1 MLDSTLGG
9 RYRLVEIIG
18 QGGMAVVYR
27 AEDTLLGRQVAVKVL
42 REELAGDPEFLGRFR
57 SEAQSAAALTHPN
70 IVNVYDVGAD
80 QGQQYIVMELVTG
93 STLKQIIQKRGPLP
107 LSEALDL
114 GVQICAAAE
123 IAHRRGIV
131 HRDLKPQ
138 NVIVNAD
145 GVAKVADFG
154 LAQWAADLAQAG
166 AGPSAATVL
175 GTVHY
180 LSPEQIQGKAATA
193 ASDIYA
199 IGAILY
205 EMLTGRVPFDGA
217 TPDAVAAKQVQ
228 EPPTPP
234 RQVNERLPA
243 AIDAFVLRALAKDP
257 ALRFPTAR
265 ELGAA
270 LSSYRQ
276 LADGRTADVPRQ
288 PADRPAGRPPVT
300 AAPLP
305 ERPPERLYIRTDPP
319 PPPPQPVSTGRGL
332 DWVLALLVLLALG
345 CVAGLV
351 PLGMTVRS
359 VYTIPTS
366 TPVPLVTVPNLVGLP
381 ADEAG
386 AQLSRLGL
394 TLVREGERFDDR
406 VPQGRVLAQTV
417 PSGARLAA
425 GGGVGVV
432 VSRGVELLESPN
444 VVGLA
449 LSDAQSRLTAA
460 GFSVSRQGAP
470 SALVAAGFVS
480 AQAPAAGSQLGR
492 GALVTVTV
500 SLGNKILVPDFMGRP
515 EADAQQAIRDLGLAT
530 TFVNYQRPDEIPAG
544 EQWRLAQ
551 VAPGCVLSQSPASGK
566 LVDPGTT
573 VYLAV
578 RAP

>member
-1 MLDSTLGG
+1 MLDTTLGG

-27 AEDTLLGRQVAVKVL
+27 ADDKLLGRQVAVKVL
-42 REELAGDPEFLGRFR
+42 REELAGDPEFLARFR
-57 SEAQSAAALTHPN
+57 SEAQAAAALTHPN

-93 STLKQIIQKRGPLP
+93 PTLKQIVQQRGPLP
-107 LSEALDL
+107 LGEALDL
-114 GVQICAAAE
+114 GAQICAAAD

-138 NVIVNAD
+138 NVIVNAE
-145 GVAKVADFG
+145 GLAKVADFG
-154 LAQWAADLAQAG
+154 LAQWGTEAMQPATGAA
-166 AGPSAATVL
+166 AATIL

-180 LSPEQIQGKAATA
+180 LSPEQIQGKPATA

-205 EMLTGRVPFDGA
+205 EILTGRVPFDGA
-217 TPDAVAAKQVQ
+217 TPEAVAAKQVQ

-257 ALRFPTAR
+257 ALRYSTAR

-270 LSSYRQ
+270 LTSYRQ
-276 LADGRTADVPRQ
+276 LADGRTASVPRP
-288 PADRPAGRPPVT
+288 PADRAVDHPPVAAMPVSPRPTVRPPRP
-300 AAPLP
+300 APLVP
-305 ERPPERLYIRTDPP
+305 SE
-319 PPPPQPVSTGRGL
+319 PVRARQGV
-332 DWVLALLVLLALG
+332 DWFLAVLVLLTLA

-351 PLGMTVRS
+351 PLGMTVRAA
-359 VYTIPTS
+359 YTIPTP
-366 TPVPLVTVPNLVGLP
+366 TPMPPAVVPNLVGLSVEE
-381 ADEAG
+381 AD
-386 AQLSRLGL
+386 AQLRKAGL

-406 VPQGRVLAQTV
+406 LPLGRVLAQTV
-417 PSGARLAA
+417 PSGAKLAA
-425 GGGVGVV
+425 GNSVGVV
-432 VSRGVELLESPN
+432 VSRGVELIEAQN

-449 LSDAQSRLTAA
+449 LADAQSRLTGA
-460 GFSVSRQGAP
+460 GFRVTRLEAP
-470 SALVAAGFVS
+470 NASVAAGLVS
-480 AQAPAAGSQLGR
+480 TQAPAAGSRLGR
-492 GALVTVTV
+492 GSIVTLTV
-500 SLGNKILVPDFMGRP
+500 SLGNKILVPDLMGRP
-515 EADAQQAIRDLGLAT
+515 EAEAQQTIRDLGLAT
-530 TFVNYQRPDEIPAG
+530 TYVNYQKDDDIPPG
-544 EQWRLAQ
+544 ERWRLAQ
-551 VAPGCVLSQSPASGK
+551 VQPGCVLSQTPAAGK

-578 RAP
+578 RKP